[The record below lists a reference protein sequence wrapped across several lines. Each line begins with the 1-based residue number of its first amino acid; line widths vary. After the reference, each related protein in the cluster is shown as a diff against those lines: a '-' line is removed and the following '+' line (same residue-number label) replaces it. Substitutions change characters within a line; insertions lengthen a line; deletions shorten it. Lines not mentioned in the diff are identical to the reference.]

1 MSDRILVE
9 DLKTGVQRTVTRKAY
24 MALGPTVYRKIGP
37 AQSTDSENIPNKN
50 IKPAGVVADALPR
63 GSVSNQPNVTA
74 GDESAPITTSE
85 ATPERPQPQSSEL
98 PGKKRGRPRKNQIS
112 SYD

>member
-1 MSDRILVE
+1 MSDLILVE

-50 IKPAGVVADALPR
+50 IKPAGVVADA
-63 GSVSNQPNVTA
+63 

-112 SYD
+112 SYDAEGE